1 MGVISLRGRSAAMG
15 LRRVDAQVAALRKVL
30 PQQAVGRSYV
40 CQAALASVS
49 AVLAGTVAA

>member
-49 AVLAGTVAA
+49 AVFAGTVAA